1 MSYEPFKVSLL
12 IAHGSRLKA
21 INMLNPRVASRYAKS
36 LLDLAE
42 EKGQLEQVYKEMLY
56 LQDLTKGSREF
67 QNLLRS
73 PVIKAD
79 TKIQAFEAVTKDHIS
94 VLTMSFIRLMINKTR
109 EGVLP
114 EIITSFV
121 QQYKDKKGIHVVKLK
136 TAMPVSDSIR
146 QAIIAQVKKTGNIDQ
161 LELQEEVDPSII
173 GGFVL
178 QAGDKL
184 VDASILYDL
193 KNIARQF
200 ENNDFIYKV
209 H

>member
-1 MSYEPFKVSLL
+1 MSYEPFRVSLL
-12 IAHGSRLKA
+12 IAHGSQLKA
-21 INMLNPRVASRYAKS
+21 YKMLNPRVASRYAKS

-42 EKGQLEQVYKEMLY
+42 EKGQLEQVYQEMLY
-56 LQDLTKGSREF
+56 LQELTKGSRDF

-79 TKIQAFEAVTKDHIS
+79 AKIRAFEAVTKGNIS
-94 VLTMSFIRLMINKTR
+94 ALTMSFIRLMITKAR
-109 EGVLP
+109 EAVLP

-121 QQYKDKKGIHVVKLK
+121 QQYKTKNGIQVVKLK
-136 TAMPVSDSIR
+136 TAMPVSDGIR
-146 QAIIAQVKKTGNIDQ
+146 QAIIAQVKKTGHIEKI
-161 LELQEEVDPSII
+161 ELQEVVDPSII

-184 VDASILYDL
+184 VDASISYDL
-193 KNIARQF
+193 QNIARQF

-209 H
+209 I